1 MRDVAKEEVLK
12 QMEDGETSRV
22 VVGSM
27 ATTASGVME
36 EEEGWKF
43 YNPTEFL
50 SQKYFEKY
58 NE

>member
-1 MRDVAKEEVLK
+1 MEE
-12 QMEDGETSRV
+12 GSTSRV

-58 NE
+58 STE